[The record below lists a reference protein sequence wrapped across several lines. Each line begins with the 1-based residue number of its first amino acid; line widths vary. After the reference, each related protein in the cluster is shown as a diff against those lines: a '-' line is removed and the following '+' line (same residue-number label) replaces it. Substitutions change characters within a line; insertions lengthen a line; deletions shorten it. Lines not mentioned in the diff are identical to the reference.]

1 MADNDIKSGIKPN
14 NELAMP
20 EVVNSIKNNESTPKK
35 KDKSKLEKIVDKN
48 KKKITEIHADV
59 TQQREEILKLS
70 SGIMNQLDPQNL
82 VISDITSGVKLDSS
96 IMSISG
102 DTRKNQAIDRTIN
115 EAVAYKSSRISL
127 FNTTGLYYKMQQ
139 ANYNQFLLENLPVLE
154 QSIEL
159 FIDDV
164 NNGSFRGNDF
174 EKESKFKF
182 YKKGIEVTD
191 LSERE
196 KLIDL
201 LVPSSYSNIAID
213 EKSYFDID
221 TQSDK
226 TAWGQG
232 YSLTHIVSNKEVAK
246 DLYVRFI
253 LKNKKAKELQ
263 NKKIQKKMVL
273 NATESFYTNK
283 EFKRIL
289 KRNRIRY
296 TYNKGDWYIINN
308 PNIKRINR
316 LLNESMEGLSESD
329 YRVLEY
335 YVEDG
340 IYKQWTPIM
349 ETELKAANESFLDFV
364 SRWNNNELNSVFITD
379 THEGKAK
386 FFNFVNN
393 GIPFATMSSVSE
405 AINDMFKN
413 NSEDVLLES
422 VSDDVINA
430 IDTTNFSFEDIY
442 NTPINRCGNAEL
454 KNAFES
460 IINDF
465 NYEIAMEDINNTDDT
480 ITTEDITVDSRP
492 PLAPQEL
499 NGNDPTQSSIISD
512 EKNPETGVNK
522 EIEEKIK
529 ENNRIYNKLDRMF
542 SSIKGE
548 SVEYLENNRLVPV
561 ITGNRL
567 IGTFY
572 NEYTHQDIQH
582 YIGLRSFIGNP
593 QSFQQNGEL
602 VNILEDQQEETVGR
616 MIFGDVIKPILEKNI
631 DVKFLKNN
639 EELLYTLKKLIE
651 ENEIS
656 NSMNINELAQNNMYN
671 LSRIIYIPA
680 KDLIFK
686 RNGISGLGQ
695 SKLDQASVPAT
706 AAILANECQLAWY
719 ITASGGYSIV
729 RVTKGLNDNKSEYM
743 QGSLMDRFYSLGIDR
758 IKLRDVSKNNFELGH
773 KFIVIESDSETPA
786 PLELNPI
793 NPPEFSV
800 PPDVIRQWIEQAGD
814 IVGYNPAV
822 FSSQDGQVELATK
835 LHEINNSKMIQIQKF
850 REFKSRPSSQLAT
863 MLVRLR
869 GGEAYQDYTVEWIPP
884 SIERPNQISQAN
896 AIKDKTDAFLAYLDL
911 MDKLHEKDKNWD
923 PDVQRAFKDILLKK
937 VAGDD
942 SIIAGFDDMLEQ
954 AIQAANVAAAIT
966 ARETSSGSKKKAK
979 KKEDEEEEETGDE
992 E

>member
-1 MADNDIKSGIKPN
+1 MTEKDDRIYKPN
-14 NELAMP
+14 NNLAMP
-20 EVVNSIKNNESTPKK
+20 EVVDSIMKDDITITKK
-35 KDKSKLEKIVDKN
+35 KEKTQMEKIVSKSQ
-48 KKKITEIHADV
+48 KTIEEIHKDV

-82 VISDITSGVKLDSS
+82 IINDISSGVKLSSS

-102 DTRKNQAIDRTIN
+102 DTKRNQAIDRTIN
-115 EAVAYKSSRISL
+115 EAVAYKSRKISL

-196 KLIDL
+196 KLLDL
-201 LVPSSYSNIAID
+201 LVPTSYSNIAID
-213 EKSYFDID
+213 EKSFFDVD
-221 TQSDK
+221 NQSDK

-232 YSLTHIVSNKEVAK
+232 YSLTHVISNKDVAK
-246 DLYVRFI
+246 DLYVRYI
-253 LKNKKAKELQ
+253 LKKRKTQELK
-263 NKKIQKKMVL
+263 NRKIEKKMIL
-273 NATESFYTNK
+273 NANESFYNNT
-283 EFKRIL
+283 EFRKML
-289 KRNRIRY
+289 KRNRIKYSY
-296 TYNKGDWYIINN
+296 TKGNWYIIDN
-308 PNIKRINR
+308 PNKKRIDKA
-316 LLNESMEGLSESD
+316 LDESMESLNSND
-329 YRVLEY
+329 YRILEY

-340 IYKQWTPIM
+340 IYKQWTPVM
-349 ETELKAANESFLDFV
+349 ESELKSADESFLDFV
-364 SRWNNNELNSVFITD
+364 SRWNNNELNSVFVTD
-379 THEGKAK
+379 TNQEKAK
-386 FFNFVNN
+386 FFNLVSN
-393 GIPFATMSSVSE
+393 GIPFSAMANIADE
-405 AINDMFKN
+405 INEVLKHDT
-413 NSEDVLLES
+413 EGILLES
-422 VSDDVINA
+422 VSDDLLNS
-430 IDTTNFSFEDIY
+430 IDTKDFSFEDIY
-442 NTPINRCGNAEL
+442 STRIESCANSSL

-465 NYEIAMEDINNTDDT
+465 NYEVAMED
-480 ITTEDITVDSRP
+480 VSVSSRP
-492 PLAPQEL
+492 PLTPQEL
-499 NGNDPTQSSIISD
+499 NGNDPTQAPVVSD
-512 EKNPETGVNK
+512 EKNPDTGVNR
-522 EIEEKIK
+522 EVEEKIK
-529 ENNRIYNKLDRMF
+529 ETNKVYNKLDKMF

-548 SVEYLENNRLVPV
+548 SIEYLENNRLVPV

-602 VNILEDQQEETVGR
+602 VDILEDQQEETVGR
-616 MIFGDVIKPILEKNI
+616 MIFGDVIKSILEKNI

-651 ENEIS
+651 ENEVS
-656 NSMNINELAQNNMYN
+656 NSMSINELAQNNMYN

-686 RNGISGLGQ
+686 RNGISGLGK

-719 ITASGGYSIV
+719 ITASGGYSVV
-729 RVTKGLNDNKSEYM
+729 RIAKGLNDNKSEYM
-743 QGSLMDRFYSLGIDR
+743 QGSLMDRFYSLGMDR

-773 KFIVIESDSETPA
+773 KFIVIESETDQVP

-793 NPPEFSV
+793 SPPEFSV
-800 PPDVIRQWIEQAGD
+800 PPEVIRQWIEQAGD
-814 IVGYNPAV
+814 IVGYNPAI

-850 REFKSRPSSQLAT
+850 REFKTRPSSQLAT

-869 GGEAYQDYTVEWIPP
+869 GGEAYKDYTVEWVPP
-884 SIERPNQISQAN
+884 SIEKPNQISQAN

-923 PDVQRAFKDILLKK
+923 QDVQRAFKDILLKK

-942 SIIAGFDDMLEQ
+942 SIIAGFDDMLEE

-966 ARETSSGSKKKAK
+966 ARETTSGSKKKAK
-979 KKEDEEEEETGDE
+979 KDEEEDTGDDE
-992 E
+992 

>member
-1 MADNDIKSGIKPN
+1 MADDKLNTFKMAND
-14 NELAMP
+14 LAMP
-20 EVVNSIKNNESTPKK
+20 EVVQAIKDNEDATTKK
-35 KDKSKLEKIVDKN
+35 KEKSSLEKIVDKN
-48 KKKITEIHADV
+48 KKKIEEIHADV

-82 VISDITSGVKLDSS
+82 IINDVSSGVKLSSS

-102 DTRKNQAIDRTIN
+102 DTKKNQAIDRTIN
-115 EAVAYKSSRISL
+115 EAVAYKSSKISL

-174 EKESKFKF
+174 EKDSKFKF

-191 LSERE
+191 NSERE
-196 KLIDL
+196 KLIEL
-201 LVPSSYSNIAID
+201 LVPSDYSNIAID
-213 EKSYFDID
+213 EKSFFDID
-221 TQSDK
+221 NQSDK

-232 YSLTHIVSNKEVAK
+232 YSLTHVISNQDVAK
-246 DLYVRFI
+246 ELYVKYI
-253 LKNKKAKELQ
+253 LKKKKAQDLKNKKIER
-263 NKKIQKKMVL
+263 KMIM
-273 NATESFYTNK
+273 NASESFFSNE
-283 EFKRIL
+283 EFRKIL
-289 KRNRIRY
+289 KNNRIKYNY
-296 TYNKGDWYIINN
+296 TKGNWYIIDN
-308 PNIKRINR
+308 PDKKRIDKA
-316 LLNESMEGLSESD
+316 LKESMEGLTTND
-329 YRVLEY
+329 YRILDY

-340 IYKQWTPIM
+340 IYKQWTPHM
-349 ETELKAANESFLDFV
+349 DTELKSADESFLDFV
-364 SRWNNNELNSVFITD
+364 SRWNNNEINSVYVTD
-379 THEGKAK
+379 TENGKAK
-386 FFNFVNN
+386 FFNLVGN
-393 GIPFATMSSVSE
+393 GIPFSAMANVVDE
-405 AINDMFKN
+405 INEIFKT
-413 NSEDVLLES
+413 EKEEVLLES
-422 VSDDVINA
+422 VSDNVLNSIESH
-430 IDTTNFSFEDIY
+430 NFSFEDIY
-442 NTPINRCGNAEL
+442 NSPIDRCSNGVL

-465 NYEIAMEDINNTDDT
+465 NYEIAMEDV
-480 ITTEDITVDSRP
+480 ITVDSRP

-499 NGNDPTQSSIISD
+499 NGSDPTQATIVSD

-522 EIEEKIK
+522 EVEEKIK
-529 ENNRIYNKLDRMF
+529 ETNRTYSKLDRMF

-548 SVEYLENNRLVPV
+548 SIEYLENNRSVPV

-602 VNILEDQQEETVGR
+602 VDILEDQQEETVGR
-616 MIFGDVIKPILEKNI
+616 MIFGDVVKPILEKNI
-631 DVKFLKNN
+631 DIKFLKNN

-651 ENEIS
+651 ENEVS
-656 NSMNINELAQNNMYN
+656 NSMSINELAQNNMYN

-686 RNGISGLGQ
+686 RNGISGLGK

-719 ITASGGYSIV
+719 ITASGGYSLV
-729 RVTKGLNDNKSEYM
+729 RIAKGLNDNKSEYM
-743 QGSLMDRFYSLGIDR
+743 QGSLMDRFYSLGMDR

-773 KFIVIESDSETPA
+773 KFIVIESESDQIM

-800 PPDVIRQWIEQAGD
+800 PPEVIRQWIEQAGD

-850 REFKSRPSSQLAT
+850 REFKTRPSSQLAT

-869 GGEAYQDYTVEWIPP
+869 GGETYKDYTVEWIPP
-884 SIERPNQISQAN
+884 SIEKPNQISQAN

-923 PDVQRAFKDILLKK
+923 QDVQRAFKDLLLKK

-942 SIIAGFDDMLEQ
+942 SIIAGFDDMLEE
-954 AIQAANVAAAIT
+954 AVSIANVQAAKT
-966 ARETSSGSKKKAK
+966 ARETSSGTKKKAK
-979 KKEDEEEEETGDE
+979 KKEEDEEDTGDE

>member
-1 MADNDIKSGIKPN
+1 MANTDIN
-14 NELAMP
+14 TNELSMP
-20 EVVNSIKNNESTPKK
+20 DVVKSIKYNDNATKK
-35 KDKSKLEKIVDKN
+35 KDKSELEKIVNKS
-48 KKKITEIHADV
+48 KKKIQEVHSDI

-82 VISDITSGVKLDSS
+82 IINDIASSVKLSNS

-102 DTRKNQAIDRTIN
+102 DVKKNQSIDRAIN
-115 EAVAYKSSRISL
+115 EAVSYKSSKISL
-127 FNTTGLYYKMQQ
+127 FNTSGLYYKMQQ

-196 KLIDL
+196 KLLDL
-201 LVPSSYSNIAID
+201 LVPSDYSSIAID
-213 EKSYFDID
+213 EKSFFDID
-221 TQSDK
+221 NQSDK

-232 YSLTHIVSNKEVAK
+232 YSLTHVVSNQDVAK
-246 DLYVRFI
+246 ELYVRFI
-253 LKNKKAKELQ
+253 LKKKKAQELKD
-263 NKKIQKKMVL
+263 KKIEKKMIM
-273 NATESFYTNK
+273 NASESFFPSN
-283 EFKRIL
+283 EFKNIL
-289 KRNRIRY
+289 KNNHIKY
-296 TYNKGDWYIINN
+296 SYAKGDWVIIDNPDIKYIDKALSASI
-308 PNIKRINR
+308 
-316 LLNESMEGLSESD
+316 EGLTSND
-329 YRVLEY
+329 YRVLNY

-340 IYKQWTPIM
+340 IYRQWTPHM
-349 ETELKAANESFLDFV
+349 ENELKAADESFLDFV
-364 SRWNNNELNSVFITD
+364 SRWNNNEINTVHVTD
-379 THEGKAK
+379 VKNDNAK
-386 FFNFVNN
+386 FFNLVSN
-393 GIPFATMSSVSE
+393 GIPFSAMSTVAN
-405 AINDMFKN
+405 AINELFKTEK
-413 NSEDVLLES
+413 EDVLLES
-422 VSDDVINA
+422 VSDDVLNS
-430 IDTTNFSFEDIY
+430 IDTSKFSFEDIY
-442 NTPINRCGNAEL
+442 NTPIGECHNTEL

-465 NYEIAMEDINNTDDT
+465 NYEVAMEDISVN
-480 ITTEDITVDSRP
+480 SRP
-492 PLAPQEL
+492 PLTPQDL
-499 NGNDPTQSSIISD
+499 NGNDPTQNNFISN
-512 EKNPETGVNK
+512 EKNPTTGVIK
-522 EIEEKIK
+522 EVEDKIK
-529 ENNRIYNKLDRMF
+529 EQNKTYNKLDKMF

-548 SVEYLENNRLVPV
+548 SIEYLENNRLVPV

-602 VNILEDQQEETVGR
+602 VDILEDQQEETVGR
-616 MIFGDVIKPILEKNI
+616 MIFGDVIKPIIEKNI
-631 DVKFLKNN
+631 DIKFLKNN

-651 ENEIS
+651 ENELS
-656 NSMNINELAQNNMYN
+656 NSMSINELKQNSMYN

-686 RNGISGLGQ
+686 RNGISGLGK

-719 ITASGGYSIV
+719 ITASGGYSLV
-729 RVTKGLNDNKSEYM
+729 RIAKGLNDNKSEYM
-743 QGSLMDRFYSLGIDR
+743 QGSLMDRFYSLGMDR

-773 KFIVIESDSETPA
+773 KFIVIESESDQVM

-800 PPDVIRQWIEQAGD
+800 PPDVIKQWIEQAGD

-869 GGEAYQDYTVEWIPP
+869 GGETYKDYTVEWIPP
-884 SIERPNQISQAN
+884 SIEKPNQISQAN

-911 MDKLHEKDKNWD
+911 MDKLHEKDKAWD
-923 PDVQRAFKDILLKK
+923 PEVQRAFKDILLKK
-937 VAGDD
+937 IAGDD
-942 SIIAGFDDMLEQ
+942 SIIAGFDDMLKE
-954 AIQAANVAAAIT
+954 ATSIANVMSAIS
-966 ARETSSGSKKKAK
+966 AKETSSGTKKKPK
-979 KKEDEEEEETGDE
+979 KKDEEDEDMGDE